1 MSDSAGVKSADRALA
16 ILEYLADAESAS
28 FSELLERLSLP
39 KSSASALLTT
49 LENAGWVERDD
60 QRRFTV
66 GLRAWQVGR
75 SYRGHDDLATRAKPL
90 MDALAQDVGETVQL
104 ARLDGMENVYIA
116 ISLSPNPM
124 RLASSVG
131 MRLPS
136 HATGIGKALLSQ
148 LDPAERA
155 RRVSE
160 ARLERLTEKTVTDPE
175 RLLAIL
181 SDCAVQGVAIDD
193 EEYVQGCR
201 CVAIPLHTG
210 ALGIETALSVTM
222 PAFRT
227 GPDWPHDVLPS
238 LRRTAARLRASL
250 GLPGQDA

>member
-1 MSDSAGVKSADRALA
+1 MNDSAGVKSADRAIA
-16 ILEYLADAESAS
+16 ILEFLSATENAS
-28 FSELLERLSLP
+28 FSELSDALSLP
-39 KSSASALLTT
+39 KSSASALLAT
-49 LENAGWVERDD
+49 LESKGWIERDD
-60 QRRFTV
+60 LRRYTV

-75 SYRGHDDLATRAKPL
+75 SYRGHDDLASKARPI
-90 MDALAQDVGETVQL
+90 MDALARDVGETVQL

-155 RRVSE
+155 RRVGAAQLS
-160 ARLERLTEKTVTDPE
+160 RLTEHTITSPE
-175 RLLAIL
+175 RLLAAL
-181 SDCAVQGVAIDD
+181 SECALSGVSIDD
-193 EEYVQGCR
+193 EEYVEGCR

-210 ALGIETALSVTM
+210 ALGLETALSITM
-222 PAFRT
+222 PSFRT
-227 GPDWPHDVLPS
+227 HADWPQDILPA
-238 LRRTAARLRASL
+238 LRRAGAQLRSDL
-250 GLPGQDA
+250 GLFESER